1 MFDDLIATWQELG
14 NMLADVQ
21 ENHTDMHPS
30 DVAEVL
36 GNCGLKAFELTQAI
50 QARRMYVLKEV
61 LPNWTVTQ
69 SGADVGMPRAP
80 KITQPL
86 PAIEGQDIS

>member
-1 MFDDLIATWQELG
+1 MFDDLIATWEELG
-14 NMLADVQ
+14 HMLSDVA
-21 ENHTDMHPS
+21 ENHTDMHPA

-50 QARRMYVLKEV
+50 EARRRYILTEV
-61 LPNWTVTQ
+61 LPNWGVTQ
-69 SGADVGMPRAP
+69 SGGDAGMPAAKA

-86 PAIEGQDIS
+86 KGGADLS